1 MKNFRRWKA
10 ALLAAAIMVTA
21 VPFGTQTKVYA
32 EEEIA
37 AEGAEGEGLEGE
49 GLEGESLEGELPA
62 EESVS
67 TVTPGTILANNGL
80 YIANTFPDSMLPDG
94 FHRVTVA
101 YEGQGIDLA
110 SMDTNNLVNLAYLT
124 DATGTVGDFYL
135 CDTAT
140 AMMSDFVK
148 FDGGNGKFLIV
159 LDPGDNVNPPAG
171 FTKAN
176 LNVNGKTVIAW
187 TLPTG
192 ESSEE
197 EKKEGAA
204 FRLTEQVYAAGL
216 DIGAG
221 AAGGSG
227 EESPAEASA
236 AVPEGEPSSEPVPD
250 GGNDAAAAEAAAA
263 AAAEVAAAAVE
274 TDGSGFIKARPADF
288 FLVYG
293 IDQSGLQ
300 GFYLYDTLG
309 QTYQRYLEIDTGESE
324 ATAKYRKSAQ
334 IRLFIIAGLIVFA
347 VVLLFIIVNMA
358 LSGRKGGRSDDDDD
372 DDVEA
377 MKKRVRTKEK
387 KALKKNGRRFI
398 SSHDDDDE
406 YDDEDDDDD
415 DDDGYDDDEED
426 DVRYYRKSDLRTGR
440 GVRSSAQDY
449 GYRQDR
455 RTADDR
461 DWEEESTPADRGR
474 YGGHSGY
481 GDQGGYA
488 DQSRYQDGGQDIDLD
503 DDFNFDFIKP
513 RK

>member
-21 VPFGTQTKVYA
+21 VPFGAQTKIYA

-37 AEGAEGEGLEGE
+37 AEGAEGEVPEGEVLEG
-49 GLEGESLEGELPA
+49 EGELPA
-62 EESVS
+62 EESMS

-80 YIANTFPDSMLPDG
+80 YIANTFPDSMMPDG
-94 FHRVTVA
+94 FHRQTVA
-101 YEGQGIDLA
+101 YEGQNIDLA
-110 SMDTNNLVNLAYLT
+110 FMDNGNNLVVLAYLT

-140 AMMSDFVK
+140 AMMSDYVK
-148 FDGGNGKFLIV
+148 FDGGNGKYLIV

-197 EKKEGAA
+197 EEKKESAI
-204 FRLTEQVYAAGL
+204 RLTEQVYAAGL

-221 AAGGSG
+221 AAGGNG
-227 EESPAEASA
+227 EEAPAETSE

-250 GGNDAAAAEAAAA
+250 GGYDASAAEAAAAA

-324 ATAKYRKSAQ
+324 TTAKYRKSAQ

-358 LSGRKGGRSDDDDD
+358 LSGRKSTRGDDEDD

-398 SSHDDDDE
+398 SSHDDYD
-406 YDDEDDDDD
+406 DDEDDDYD
-415 DDDGYDDDEED
+415 DDDGYDDEEED

-440 GVRSSAQDY
+440 GVRSATQDY

-455 RTADDR
+455 RAADDR
-461 DWEEESTPADRGR
+461 DWEEENAPADRGR

-488 DQSRYQDGGQDIDLD
+488 DQGRYQDTGQDIDLD